1 MDSNKL
7 EVPGIL
13 RNNSSVSV
21 YGDTSIYKSNFNLSV
36 MSYYPLIDF
45 FCQFLKEL
53 VNYIKINRIEDHSK
67 NPTTHKDI
75 DIKSIVEQMVDAKNV
90 FKPLYAS
97 TVEYGQTFELKVG
110 AAKFNLDLNETRVK
124 EELCKDWAY
133 RMLRLLDKDSVY

>member
-110 AAKFNLDLNETRVK
+110 AAEFNLDLN
-124 EELCKDWAY
+124 
-133 RMLRLLDKDSVY
+133 